1 MVDQKMPFCYN
12 MSIVSKQEQQMAYVS
27 QELKAKLAPKVKAI
41 CKKYGVKAS
50 LAVRNHSVLCLNI
63 KSGKIDF
70 FADSGDC
77 YEQAKRFGH
86 IQVNTYWYHDHFS
99 GVARDFLS
107 EVIPAMHVGN
117 HDRSDIQSDYF
128 DVGWYVNVNV
138 GQWNKPYTV
147 DQ

>member
-1 MVDQKMPFCYN
+1 
-12 MSIVSKQEQQMAYVS
+12 MAYVS
-27 QELKAKLAPKVKAI
+27 QELKAKLAPKIKAI

-70 FADSGDC
+70 IGD
-77 YEQAKRFGH
+77 YEANKANAEKYGH
-86 IQVNTYWYHDHFS
+86 IQVNTYWYKDHF
-99 GVARDFLS
+99 GGEAYHFLS
-107 EVIPAMHVGN
+107 EVIPAMNAGN
-117 HDRSDIQSDYF
+117 HDNSDIQVDYF
-128 DVGWYVNVNV
+128 DVGWYINVNV